1 MFGSAIIDVAI
12 GLILIFLLLSL
23 VCSAIREAIAGVSG
37 SRAKTLARGV
47 RELLRNDPVLVRAF
61 YEHPQIWSL
70 YQGEYDDAVVKR
82 HRFLPFYTT
91 KLPSYI
97 PARSFAMALLDM
109 AARGRNA
116 QSPLQASAEA
126 NMLTV
131 QAVRQNIGNLGNP
144 FVQRIVLTAV
154 DNAQGDIDKAAL
166 NIQAWFDAGMD
177 RVSGWYK
184 RRTQAV
190 LFVIGTALTIFMD
203 VDTVRIT
210 RQLYKDPA
218 RREAA
223 VAMAGGITQENRQGQ
238 PAQPDSLNVARQAY
252 ARLDSLGLPVAWP
265 NIKVTGFWPDS
276 GQWKPIFNHA
286 GRSFFGWLLTAF
298 AISLGAPFWF
308 DSLNKIMVIRSTVK
322 PHEKSPEEGSEDR
335 QPKDRRGPAPPAS
348 PKVVIQVPSEQ
359 GTPERAPSSAV
370 VSAAAPDFQPHEW
383 ASGRPQGGVL

>member
-12 GLILIFLLLSL
+12 GLILVFLLLSL
-23 VCSAIREAIAGVSG
+23 ICSAIREAIAGISG

-47 RELLRNDPVLVRAF
+47 RELLRSDPVLVRAF
-61 YEHPQIWSL
+61 YEHPQIWAL
-70 YQGEYDDAVVKR
+70 YQGEYDDAVVR
-82 HRFLPFYTT
+82 RNRFLPFYTT

-116 QSPLQASAEA
+116 QSALQASPEA
-126 NMLTV
+126 NLLTL

-144 FVQRIVLTAV
+144 FVQRLVLSAV

-166 NIQAWFDAGMD
+166 NIQAWFDAAMD

-190 LFVIGTALTIFMD
+190 LFVIGVALTVLMD
-203 VDTVRIT
+203 VDTVRIAK
-210 RQLYKDPA
+210 QLYKDPA

-223 VAMAGGITQENRQGQ
+223 VAMASGISQENRPG
-238 PAQPDSLNVARQAY
+238 QPDSLNLARQAY

-308 DSLNKIMVIRSTVK
+308 DSLNKVMVIRSTVK

-335 QPKDRRGPAPPAS
+335 QPKDRRGTSPPAS
-348 PKVVIQVPSEQ
+348 PKVVLQVPSGQ
-359 GTPERAPSSAV
+359 ATPERAVPAGGVPAV
-370 VSAAAPDFQPHEW
+370 APDFQPQEW
-383 ASGRPQGGVL
+383 ATGRPQGGVL

>member
-1 MFGSAIIDVAI
+1 MFGSAILDVAI
-12 GLILIFLLLSL
+12 GLILVFLLLSL
-23 VCSAIREAIAGVSG
+23 ICSAIREAIAGISG
-37 SRAKTLARGV
+37 SRAKTLSRGV

-82 HRFLPFYTT
+82 NRFLPFYTT

-116 QSPLQASAEA
+116 NSALQASPEA
-126 NMLTV
+126 NVLTV

-144 FVQRIVLTAV
+144 FVQRLVLTAV
-154 DNAQGDIDKAAL
+154 DNSQGDIDKAAL
-166 NIQAWFDAGMD
+166 NIQAWFDAAMD

-190 LFVIGTALTIFMD
+190 LFAIGVALTILMD
-203 VDTVRIT
+203 VDTVRIAK
-210 RQLYKDPA
+210 QLYKDPA

-223 VAMAGGITQENRQGQ
+223 VAMASGITQENR
-238 PAQPDSLNVARQAY
+238 PDSLNVARQAY

-308 DSLNKIMVIRSTVK
+308 DSLNKFMVIRSTVK

-335 QPKDRRGPAPPAS
+335 QSKDRRGPSPAVPPR
-348 PKVVIQVPSEQ
+348 VVVQVPSGQ
-359 GTPERAPSSAV
+359 AAHERVPAGG
-370 VSAAAPDFQPHEW
+370 VSAAPDFQPQEW
-383 ASGRPQGGVL
+383 ATGRPEGGVL